1 MGPWADGSTRV
12 TLLLSTPLASAL
24 LKPWHP
30 VSNLDPTAEPNT
42 LVFVGA
48 QCAYGNLALLEHHAI
63 LVRYITPCSLPAW
76 LVFSRQ
82 LYFTGV
88 QSVIIVMLSAALIGF
103 GFVSAID
110 GFTDAISGETVL
122 DLFALLV
129 ARSLGVVI
137 TGFVF
142 VARSISA
149 IASEM
154 TLLVVTGELRTLA
167 RLGIE
172 SGPYLLYPRVLASAI
187 AVMVLSVLFFISA
200 LWAAGFALAGRLDVQ
215 FFERVLTNL
224 NPSVVFSGFIRAG
237 LFAGLSVLWVQ
248 RFAVRGRRSFTEVP
262 IGASMAVL
270 QSIVLFLVLE
280 LVYQLSFA
288 ASFSP

>member
-1 MGPWADGSTRV
+1 MPQ
-12 TLLLSTPLASAL
+12 P
-24 LKPWHP
+24 KP
-30 VSNLDPTAEPNT
+30 DT
-42 LVFVGA
+42 LVLVGV
-48 QCAYGNLALLEHHAI
+48 QYVFDNLVLLERRAI
-63 LVRYITPCSLPAW
+63 LVRYITSCSLPAW

-88 QSVIIVMLSAALIGF
+88 QSVSIVMLSAALIGF

-172 SGPYLLYPRVLASAI
+172 SGPYLLYPRVLASAL

-224 NPSVVFSGFIRAG
+224 NPSIVFSGFIRAG

-270 QSIVLFLVLE
+270 QSIVLFLILE
-280 LVYQLSFA
+280 LVYQLSFE